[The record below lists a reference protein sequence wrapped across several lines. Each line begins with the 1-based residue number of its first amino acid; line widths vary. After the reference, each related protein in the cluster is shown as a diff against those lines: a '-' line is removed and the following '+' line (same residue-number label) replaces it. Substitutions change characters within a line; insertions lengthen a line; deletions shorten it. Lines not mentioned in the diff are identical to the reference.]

1 MSDPQPALAGSDRT
15 LVTLTGWGFAVGSLL
30 FVVGVPLSLS
40 TSSSA
45 PVVSG
50 WTFFAGSVFFT
61 TAATLQMTTS
71 WRTVRR
77 ERAAG
82 TVSAYDHAELTASW
96 VQWIGTL
103 AFNVTTL
110 RAAVAATGAADP
122 SAAAIW
128 RPDAFGSVLFLVS
141 SVIALVPEVRK
152 HRHGHVRDRSWA
164 IAASNML
171 GSVLF
176 GISAVGAFT
185 APASGQ
191 LVSLSW
197 DDWGCA
203 LGGVCF
209 LFGALLLLPRR
220 GT

>member
-1 MSDPQPALAGSDRT
+1 MSDAQPALAGSDRT
-15 LVTLTGWGFAVGSLL
+15 LVVLTGWGFAVGSLL
-30 FVVGVPLSLS
+30 FVVGVPLSLMAS
-40 TSSSA
+40 DSA

-61 TAATLQMTTS
+61 SAATLQVTTS

-82 TVSAYDHAELTASW
+82 TASAYDSAELTASW
-96 VQWIGTL
+96 VQWIGTV

-110 RAAVAATGAADP
+110 RAAVEATGAADP
-122 SAAAIW
+122 STAAIW
-128 RPDAFGSVLFLVS
+128 RPDAVGSILFLVS
-141 SVIALVPEVRK
+141 SAIALVPEVRK
-152 HRHGHVRDRSWA
+152 HRHGHARDRSWA
-164 IAASNML
+164 IAAANMV

-185 APASGQ
+185 SRSTGD

-209 LFGALLLLPRR
+209 LIGALLLLPRR
-220 GT
+220 AS